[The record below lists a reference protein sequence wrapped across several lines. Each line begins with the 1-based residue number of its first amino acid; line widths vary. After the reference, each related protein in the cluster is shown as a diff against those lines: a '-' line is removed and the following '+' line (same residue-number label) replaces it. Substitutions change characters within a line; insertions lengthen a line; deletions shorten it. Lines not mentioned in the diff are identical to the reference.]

1 EFYTSPNFIGPVRR
15 MQIAPTGEI
24 GINHSA
30 NVGSMVQ
37 IMGKTSDAT
46 QNSLNVLNSNDRPL
60 LIVRNDGQVSVG
72 QAGQGIVLKS
82 PNGQVCRKLTIDD
95 SGNLVVAPMTSCP

>member
-1 EFYTSPNFIGPVRR
+1 
-15 MQIAPTGEI
+15 
-24 GINHSA
+24 
-30 NVGSMVQ
+30 
-37 IMGKTSDAT
+37 
-46 QNSLNVLNSNDRPL
+46 
-60 LIVRNDGQVSVG
+60 VRNDGQVSVG